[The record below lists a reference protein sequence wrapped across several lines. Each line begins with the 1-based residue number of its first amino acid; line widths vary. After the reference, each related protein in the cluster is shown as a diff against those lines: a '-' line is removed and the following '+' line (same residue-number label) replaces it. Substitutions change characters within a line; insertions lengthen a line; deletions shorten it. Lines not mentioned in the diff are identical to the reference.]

1 MMEMTNTERVQARIT
16 GVELEIEE
24 LAAQQADLLNRLAD
38 GAEGGLDDLATIQGR
53 IEALNKVLAALGQAL
68 ARAEA
73 EVLAERKAEQDKV
86 PREHIRQAE
95 RLAEVLNQ
103 DAEAA
108 FRALAKAVK
117 PLATYQ
123 QSLEA
128 LQTFMGSLTWEE
140 YPGYPMQVYNGSK
153 LDVMPFIQDA
163 LTGTTASMDQVVA
176 GMGLPIA
183 EVARGTTDIRLF
195 DFVQAVC
202 KCFDLPESDQPAVP
216 KYKIEL
222 DAARKE
228 ASEKE
233 AALRA
238 EQSRLRDEAQ
248 QKALQNFGKA
258 SVVTIQQL
266 DKAGRWVEVDNN
278 PSRKPDLAE
287 IGRQLG
293 GSPFMTGG
301 ESGCRMGG

>member
-1 MMEMTNTERVQARIT
+1 MQMTNTERVQARIT
-16 GVELEIEE
+16 GCELELEE

-73 EVLAERKAEQDKV
+73 EVLAERKAEQDKI

-108 FRALAKAVK
+108 FRAIAKAVK

-128 LQTFMGSLTWEE
+128 MQTFMDSLSWEQ
-140 YPGYPMQVYNGSK
+140 YPGFPMKVYNGSR

-163 LTGTTASMDQVVA
+163 LMGTATSMDPVIA
-176 GMGLPIA
+176 GMGKPVV
-183 EVARGTTDIRLF
+183 EVAKGTTDIRLF
-195 DFVQAVC
+195 DFIRAVC
-202 KCFDLPESDQPAVP
+202 RCFDLPESDLPEVP
-216 KYKIEL
+216 KFKIEL

-258 SVVTIQQL
+258 SRMTISTV
-266 DKAGRWVEVDNN
+266 DKNGNLVEVDSS
-278 PSRKPDLAE
+278 PCRKPDLAE

-301 ESGCRMGG
+301 